1 MVKTTAPTRI
11 LIADDHPIL
20 RDGLRKLLE
29 AEGDLCVVGE
39 ARDGFEAVRAVREL
53 QPDIL
58 LLDIFMPRKSG
69 LEALREISSFTGL
82 PTRTVVLAANIEKT
96 QVAQAIRLGA
106 KGVVLKEA
114 ATQLLLQC
122 IREVIAGRCWVGHEV
137 VSDLVDALR
146 ELTPGP
152 QVGHAQGNFG
162 ITPREMEIVTAI
174 VGGYTNKDIAQ
185 KFSLSQ
191 QTVKHHLTNI
201 FDKLGVS
208 NRLELALFAVNHKLA
223 NSG

>member
-1 MVKTTAPTRI
+1 
-11 LIADDHPIL
+11 
-20 RDGLRKLLE
+20 LRKLLE

-39 ARDGFEAVRAVREL
+39 ARDGVEAVRVVREL
-53 QPDIL
+53 RPDIL

-69 LEALREISSFTGL
+69 LEALREIASCPDL

-114 ATQLLLQC
+114 ATRLLLQC

-146 ELTPGP
+146 EFNPEP
-152 QVGHAQGNFG
+152 QAGHVQGSFG
-162 ITPREMEIVTAI
+162 ITPREMEIIAAI
-174 VGGYTNKDIAQ
+174 VGGCTNRDIAQ

-208 NRLELALFAVNHKLA
+208 NRLELALFAVNHKLV
-223 NSG
+223 NGG